1 MVIILLFITIIATLQ
16 AALVVSTLSKQCNIL
31 LSALLPVTVI
41 TVITVIY
48 LILFSL
54 HFLLFLLP

>member
-1 MVIILLFITIIATLQ
+1 MVIILLFITITATLQ
-16 AALVVSTLSKQCNIL
+16 AALVVSALSKQCNIL
-31 LSALLPVTVI
+31 LSFLLPVTVI

-54 HFLLFLLP
+54 DFLLFTLL